1 MISQGQ
7 AQAIAPNVMGRLW
20 MLRPVMTGKINMREL
35 RSLTLSEIADYHEI
49 IDLESEVERVAMEKA
64 KRDR

>member
-1 MISQGQ
+1 
-7 AQAIAPNVMGRLW
+7 

>member
-49 IDLESEVERVAMEKA
+49 IDLESEVERVALSVNK
-64 KRDR
+64 

>member
-1 MISQGQ
+1 
-7 AQAIAPNVMGRLW
+7 

-35 RSLTLSEIADYHEI
+35 RALTLSEIADYHEI